1 MKLSNVAALA
11 ALIVLVATPAHAQ
24 RRGDRP
30 MRPDR
35 PGMRAPGMR
44 GLNVESALRMRE
56 ELKLTPAQVTQ
67 LQNLRRE
74 LVAQRQKE
82 SSDMID
88 LQSRIAAGD
97 VERDEMRTYFEGRRD
112 QMEATMKQRK
122 EQFDKILTVEQR
134 GELNRAQMNF
144 RPAERPDGA
153 GPRFREAPRRR
164 WR

>member
-1 MKLSNVAALA
+1 MKWSNVAALA
-11 ALIVLVATPAHAQ
+11 ALIVVVAAPVQAQ
-24 RRGDRP
+24 QRGDRP
-30 MRPDR
+30 MRPDG
-35 PGMRAPGMR
+35 PGMRAPGTR
-44 GLNVESALRMRE
+44 GLNVETALRMRE

-82 SSDMID
+82 SADMID

-97 VERDEMRTYFEGRRD
+97 VDRDEMRKYFEGRRD

-122 EQFDKILTVEQR
+122 EQFDRILTEDQR
-134 GELNRAQMNF
+134 GQMNRAEMNF
-144 RPAERPDGA
+144 RRAERPNG
-153 GPRFREAPRRR
+153 GRPGFREPPRRR